1 MLQIATA
8 FLLQSATRFI
18 SNCDWYYKVRW
29 IYYKLRQVLQSA
41 MIITT
46 IIITRRAPCKVEKLT
61 KKANLT
67 EMENL
72 AKIANLTKIRHGFGK
87 YSNWIVANM
96 TKIGKSASN
105 GKNVESG

>member
-1 MLQIATA
+1 MQ
-8 FLLQSATRFI
+8 QPKSEKPPEGWR
-18 SNCDWYYKVRW
+18 NE
-29 IYYKLRQVLQSA
+29 
-41 MIITT
+41 
-46 IIITRRAPCKVEKLT
+46 ITRGTPCKVEKLT

-72 AKIANLTKIRHGFGK
+72 AKIANLTKILHGFGK

-105 GKNVESG
+105 GKNGGSG